1 MKIKIPHNIKEEFEK
16 YCKLN
21 EINDIDDLAFKCFI
35 TGFNI
40 EKYGP
45 TPMGQREVVEKVV
58 EVEKIIEKIIEKEVP
73 ITDDSKIQEFLNEI
87 NKLKEK
93 YRSLEDITQ
102 DKDTQLLTLS
112 SQTQFYQTQIKGLQ
126 QEINKQKEGPL
137 KKLMRG
143 DFLKG
148 SNLNKNLYD
157 D

>member
-1 MKIKIPHNIKEEFEK
+1 MKVPWVKSSVGPVHPRHIGAHLLLMKDFNDSRQRVNKRKDRTQGQGKTRQRDRRNTEETE
-16 YCKLN
+16 
-21 EINDIDDLAFKCFI
+21 
-35 TGFNI
+35 
-40 EKYGP
+40 
-45 TPMGQREVVEKVV
+45 R
-58 EVEKIIEKIIEKEVP
+58 
-73 ITDDSKIQEFLNEI
+73 SKKTEETQ
-87 NKLKEK
+87 
-93 YRSLEDITQ
+93 DITQ

>member
-1 MKIKIPHNIKEEFEK
+1 MKIEIPQDIREEFEK

-21 EINDIDDLAFKCFI
+21 EIDKIDELAFRCFI

-45 TPMGQREVVEKVV
+45 TPIGRREVIEKVV
-58 EVEKIIEKIIEKEVP
+58 EVEKIIEKIVEKEIP
-73 ITDDSKIQEFLNEI
+73 ITDDSKIQEFLDQIEN
-87 NKLKEK
+87 LKKE
-93 YRSLEDITQ
+93 YGNLQSITE

-112 SQTQFYQTQIKGLQ
+112 SQTEFYQTQIKGLQ
-126 QEINKQKEGPL
+126 KEINKHKEGPL

-143 DFLKG
+143 DFLRG
-148 SNLNKNLYD
+148 SKLNKNLYD